1 VFRPISTTQGTLQ
14 RIKYHPS
21 PDHRPSA
28 PQNKMIET
36 DRKKEAFYGKAKS
49 IGERCSP
56 PGDLGGALK
65 SGCALIA
72 GAIAG
77 GWKSAPASAQSEA
90 PSNSVLH
97 VAMNVADM
105 ERTTRF
111 YTEVFGFFADIGAF
125 KPDATSGKVFALGDN
140 IALKV
145 HSLRL
150 GPVSILLRQF
160 DDPKHVVESG
170 YFPIHYLGL
179 GNIAVRVADMD
190 EAAAKVIEYGGK
202 VEENTRALRAG
213 VGPLMMFAS
222 DPDGI
227 RIDLLK
233 F

>member
-1 VFRPISTTQGTLQ
+1 
-14 RIKYHPS
+14 
-21 PDHRPSA
+21 
-28 PQNKMIET
+28 M
-36 DRKKEAFYGKAKS
+36 
-49 IGERCSP
+49 
-56 PGDLGGALK
+56 
-65 SGCALIA
+65 
-72 GAIAG
+72 
-77 GWKSAPASAQSEA
+77 
-90 PSNSVLH
+90 
-97 VAMNVADM
+97 
-105 ERTTRF
+105 
-111 YTEVFGFFADIGAF
+111 
-125 KPDATSGKVFALGDN
+125 
-140 IALKV
+140 
-145 HSLRL
+145 
-150 GPVSILLRQF
+150 SILLRQF